1 MMVKKKSKSVLGT
14 QAKIGVVIYTPE
26 GMLIP
31 SAATLAKMK
40 ANANKKKK

>member
-1 MMVKKKSKSVLGT
+1 MMVKKGTKAKVGT
-14 QAKIGVVIYTPE
+14 QAKIGIVIYTPE

-40 ANANKKKK
+40 AGKKK

>member
-1 MMVKKKSKSVLGT
+1 MVKKQAK
-14 QAKIGVVIYTPE
+14 AKIGIVVYTAQ

-40 ANANKKKK
+40 AKAGKKK